1 MGRLIDAD
9 RLKAHYCWWA
19 GGSKEMSID
28 EAKKTFDTIID
39 VQPTVDANPVQ
50 PIEFEWCHD
59 CKEYDQDA
67 HCCHRWTKVIRNTV
81 NDLKTQGYELVR
93 YGHWEIDKRGNWVC
107 SLCGNGPYHDNM
119 KNMDYC
125 PNCGAK
131 MEKREKW
138 LLSYGRKERR

>member
-39 VQPTVDANPVQ
+39 VQPTVEAEPVR
-50 PIEFEWCHD
+50 HG
-59 CKEYDQDA
+59 
-67 HCCHRWTKVIRNTV
+67 RWINH
-81 NDLKTQGYELVR
+81 G
-93 YGHWEIDKRGNWVC
+93 WSIVC
-107 SLCGNGPYHDNM
+107 SECGEDYAFAKRN
-119 KNMDYC
+119 YC

-131 MEKREKW
+131 MDGEKRED
-138 LLSYGRKERR
+138 E